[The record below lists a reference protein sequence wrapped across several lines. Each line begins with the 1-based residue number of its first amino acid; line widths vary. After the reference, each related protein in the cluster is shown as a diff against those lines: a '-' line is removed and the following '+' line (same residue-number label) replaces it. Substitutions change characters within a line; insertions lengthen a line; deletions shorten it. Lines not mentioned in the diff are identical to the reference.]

1 MDYENIE
8 ICEHCQFEK
17 DECYQRWL
25 EAFTDCI

>member
-8 ICEHCQFEK
+8 ICEHYQFEK